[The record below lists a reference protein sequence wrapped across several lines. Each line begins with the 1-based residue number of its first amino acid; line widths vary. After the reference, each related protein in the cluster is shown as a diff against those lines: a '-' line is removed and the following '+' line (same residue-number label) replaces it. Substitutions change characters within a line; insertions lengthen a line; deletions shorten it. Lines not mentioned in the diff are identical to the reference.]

1 MSRISWRVLAIAVPV
16 VLIGGIELLA
26 DWVLDPYL
34 HFPYDTLVV
43 TAAVLAVATVLVLIV
58 SRRIDLLDVMLTSRT
73 RELEARTARAR
84 ELHQISVSVA
94 GTRDLRQILD
104 TVADSARRLL
114 GADVAFVLWPRQ
126 SAGSPVAAQ
135 SGPPSALAPDDPPD
149 GAEPAEYL
157 SAAYRGS
164 VLAAP
169 LRRAGETVGALVV
182 ANTRERSHSVD
193 DLETLSSLANQLA
206 LAIENV
212 RLEGQLREL
221 AVRGERERIARE
233 MHDNLA
239 QVLSYVNTKS
249 QAVGELLATGRTALA
264 TTQLDELAAAARS
277 LYVDV
282 REAILGLTTPVSPE
296 LGLLGALRSYAER
309 YADASKIAA
318 QVVAGPGAEG
328 VELAPEVEAQVFR
341 IVQEAL
347 TNVRKHAGAH
357 RAVIGV
363 EVTGHRL
370 DVSVTD
376 DGRGFDPEAR
386 ATEEG
391 ARRAPFWSGYGLRAM
406 RERAATI
413 GAVLTVESR
422 QDTGTAVRLVVPLGA
437 PVSAE
442 VG

>member
-1 MSRISWRVLAIAVPV
+1 MSRISWRVLAVAVPV
-16 VLIGGIELLA
+16 LLIGGIELLA

-34 HFPYDTLVV
+34 VFPYDTLVV
-43 TAAVLAVATVLVLIV
+43 TLAVLGIATVLVVVI
-58 SRRIDLLDVMLTSRT
+58 SRRIDVLGVMLASRT
-73 RELEARTARAR
+73 RELEARTSRARA
-84 ELHQISVSVA
+84 LHQISMSVA

-114 GADVAFVLWPRQ
+114 GAEVAFVLWPRY
-126 SAGSPVAAQ
+126 AGGSPVAAQ
-135 SGPPSALAPDDPPD
+135 SGPPPALLPDPPAD
-149 GAEPAEYL
+149 GAEPIEYL
-157 SAAYRGS
+157 STTFRTS

-182 ANTRERSHSVD
+182 ADSAERSHSVD
-193 DLETLSSLANQLA
+193 DVETLSSLANQLA
-206 LAIENV
+206 LAIETA

-309 YADASKIAA
+309 YADASKIAT
-318 QVVAGPGAEG
+318 QVLEGPGAAG
-328 VELAPEVEAQVFR
+328 VELAPQIEAQVFR

-347 TNVRKHAGAH
+347 TNVRKHAGAR
-357 RAVIGV
+357 RAVISV
-363 EVTGHRL
+363 EVGDGRL

-376 DGRGFDPEAR
+376 DGRGFHAEAQ
-386 ATEEG
+386 AN
-391 ARRAPFWSGYGLRAM
+391 AHRAPFWSGYGLTAM
-406 RERAATI
+406 RERAASI
-413 GAVLTVESR
+413 GAELTVESR
-422 QDTGTAVRLVVPLGA
+422 ADEGTVVRLVVPLEA
-437 PVSAE
+437 RAA
-442 VG
+442 VGVG

>member
-1 MSRISWRVLAIAVPV
+1 MRLVSWRVLAIIVPV

-34 HFPYDTLVV
+34 VFPYDTLVV
-43 TAAVLAVATVLVLIV
+43 TLAVLGIATVLVLVI
-58 SRRIDLLDVMLTSRT
+58 SRRIDLLGVMLASRT

-84 ELHQISVSVA
+84 ALHQISVSVA

-104 TVADSARRLL
+104 TVVESARRLL
-114 GADVAFVLWPRQ
+114 DVDVAFVLWPRH
-126 SAGSPVAAQ
+126 AGGSPVAAQ
-135 SGPPSALAPDDPPD
+135 SGPSSALLSDLPSD
-149 GAEPAEYL
+149 GAEPVEYL
-157 SAAYRGS
+157 SSPYRTS

-182 ANTRERSHSVD
+182 ADGEERSHSVD
-193 DLETLSSLANQLA
+193 DVETLSSLANQLA

-249 QAVGELLATGRTALA
+249 QAVGELLASGRTTLA
-264 TTQLDELAAAARS
+264 TNQLDELAAAARS

-318 QVVAGPGAEG
+318 HVVEGAGAAA
-328 VELAPEVEAQVFR
+328 VELAPETEAQVFR

-363 EVTGHRL
+363 EARDGRL
-370 DVSVTD
+370 EVAVTD

-386 ATEEG
+386 TTQTDASRT
-391 ARRAPFWSGYGLRAM
+391 PFWSGYGLTAM
-406 RERAATI
+406 RERAASI

-422 QDTGTAVRLVVPLGA
+422 PEEGTTVRLVVPLAA
-437 PVSAE
+437 PAVVEA
-442 VG
+442 G